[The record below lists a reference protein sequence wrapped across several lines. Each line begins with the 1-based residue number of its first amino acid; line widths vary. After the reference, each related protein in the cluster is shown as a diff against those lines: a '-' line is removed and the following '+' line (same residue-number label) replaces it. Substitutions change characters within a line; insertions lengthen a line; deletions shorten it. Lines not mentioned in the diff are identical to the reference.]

1 MLLNYNQFLSAIEK
15 FAFRFYYLF
24 FLLNFEFDQLDVDG
38 LETCDIMFQYL
49 INSFTVAFM

>member
-38 LETCDIMFQYL
+38 LETCDIIFQYL
-49 INSFTVAFM
+49 INSFTGAFM